1 MNIVKKK
8 VPEKFKQYIFT
19 ENSSLETNRVSS
31 KNGLRQHV
39 YIPALDYIIKELEA
53 RFTDN
58 YCVLSSIS
66 YLHPQNEQ
74 FLSYEHL
81 KPLAVHYNLDLEN
94 LRAELKILPTTIKKY
109 QIQNINVKV
118 NNLVNLIELLEK
130 YKLAFFETYKLA
142 TIVITVPVSS
152 AGCERTFS
160 CLRRLKNYMRNRMTH
175 ERLNNLASI
184 SIEKKISK
192 NLDLDIF
199 VQLFSENHKN
209 RKIILY

>member
-1 MNIVKKK
+1 M
-8 VPEKFKQYIFT
+8 
-19 ENSSLETNRVSS
+19 
-31 KNGLRQHV
+31 
-39 YIPALDYIIKELEA
+39 DYIIKELEA

-81 KPLAVHYNLDLEN
+81 KPLAVHYNLDLEI

-130 YKLAFFETYKLA
+130 YKLAFNETYKLA

-152 AGCERTFS
+152 AACERTFS
-160 CLRRLKNYMRNRMTH
+160 CLRRLKNYMRNRMTN

-199 VQLFSENHKN
+199 VQLFSENHKTE
-209 RKIILY
+209 K